1 LTRLK
6 TTDILHIPRT
16 LEKYDEELRKKTGST
31 LLEIAEDAAGT
42 GAAIRGIMKKS
53 EAAVVPVTSGRGVI
67 EGFSEA
73 VAAILNHIG
82 IKAILTQGVDV
93 VGIAEAYEQNA
104 DLVFSADDRKFVAIN
119 VRTKHVVDNA
129 ASTAKAYVA
138 ALDRMA
144 KGLYGRHVLV
154 IGVGEVGSA
163 AISNLIL
170 RRAKPMAVDVDKH
183 KIKALSR
190 GFGRKVLIF
199 DKLSEAIRQTNLIIN
214 TAPAR
219 NIIKADMI
227 KENTLIS
234 APAIPLGLTQAA
246 LRKVGKNLVHDP
258 LQLGVA
264 AMGVEACAN

>member
-1 LTRLK
+1 LK
-6 TTDILHIPRT
+6 AVDIMHIPRT
-16 LEKYDEELRKKTGST
+16 LEKYDEELRKKTGCT

-42 GAAIRGIMKKS
+42 GTAIRGIMRKS
-53 EAAVVPVTSGRGVI
+53 EAAVVPITSGRGVI
-67 EGFSEA
+67 GGFSEA

-82 IKAILTQGVDV
+82 IKAVLTQEVDV
-93 VGIAEAYEQNA
+93 SGIAEAYELDA
-104 DLVFSADDRKFVAIN
+104 DLIFSADDSKFVAIN
-119 VRTKHVVDNA
+119 TCTKRVVDNA

-138 ALDRMA
+138 TLDRMA
-144 KGLYGRHVLV
+144 KGLHGRQVIV
-154 IGVGEVGSA
+154 IGVGDVGSA

-170 RRAKPMAVDVDKH
+170 RKAKPIAVDVDKR

-190 GFGRKVLIF
+190 RFDRKVLVF
-199 DKLSEAIRQTNLIIN
+199 DKLTQALGQTNLILN

-219 NIIKADMI
+219 NIILADMI

-234 APAIPLGLTQAA
+234 APAIPVGLTQAA
-246 LRKVGKNLVHDP
+246 LRKVGGNLVHDP

>member
-1 LTRLK
+1 M
-6 TTDILHIPRT
+6 
-16 LEKYDEELRKKTGST
+16 LEKYDEELRKKTGRN

-42 GAAIRGIMKKS
+42 DAVIRGIMKKS
-53 EAAVVPVTSGRGVI
+53 EAAVVPITSGRGVI

-82 IKAILTQGVDV
+82 IKANLTQGVNV
-93 VGIAEAYEQNA
+93 VGIAEAYERDV
-104 DLVFSADDRKFVAIN
+104 DLVFSADDSKFVAIN
-119 VRTKHVVDNA
+119 MRTRHVVDNA

-144 KGLYGRHVLV
+144 KGLHGRHVLV

-170 RRAKPMAVDVDKH
+170 RRAKPIAVDIDKR
-183 KIKALSR
+183 KIKSLSR
-190 GFGRKVLIF
+190 GFGRKVLVF
-199 DKLSEAIRQTNLIIN
+199 DRLTEAIQQTNLIIN
-214 TAPAR
+214 TAPQR
-219 NIIKADMI
+219 NLIKVDMI

-234 APAIPLGLTQAA
+234 APAIPIGLTQAA
-246 LRKVGKNLVHDP
+246 LRKVGGNLVHDP